1 MNLHFL
7 ILVGKIFFDHQVIAA
22 QGEQKASLA
31 LKEASDTMSESSAAM
46 QLRYL
51 QVKIKFQEFSTLLFV
66 SDIKWDQC

>member
-1 MNLHFL
+1 MSLHFL
-7 ILVGKIFFDHQVIAA
+7 ILVGLISYDHQVIAA

-51 QVKIKFQEFSTLLFV
+51 QVKIKCQEFSTVLFV
-66 SDIKWDQC
+66 SDIEWDQR